1 MQLVYRTIAAVALV
15 VALTILADALRA
27 QVTRTDS
34 AAVLL
39 DAARNLQVEGQNSLA
54 RQLLIYIVRRYGD
67 TTAAQTAFEW
77 LQTRSVESGYG
88 DGKAGLVVWN
98 TLYGAWLG
106 TAIPAAFGADSPG
119 PYGAGLL
126 IGAPLGF
133 FGTRA
138 FTAANRVTPGQS
150 IATAFGSMWGTW
162 QGVGWRAVLDIG
174 SDTYTQCWDTGLGQ
188 TECYTYE
195 DTPEEAGFAAAV
207 VGGLSGLA
215 AGGAIAFAK
224 NPTAG
229 DATLVMFGSFWGT
242 WYGLALGV
250 LADAEN
256 DALLTWTLLGG
267 NVGLLGSAL
276 GTRAWNGTA
285 GRTWLVSA
293 SGLAGGLAG
302 LGVDLLV
309 EVDDEKTAILI
320 PSLASA
326 VGLGV
331 GFAITANEPDDLNGA
346 IPSASGALFNLN
358 GGRWR
363 LGIPVPRPVLID
375 SRQNR
380 RHRGRL
386 GFHIPVLT
394 GSF

>member
-1 MQLVYRTIAAVALV
+1 MQLVYRTVAAVALV
-15 VALTILADALRA
+15 VALTIPTDALRA

-39 DAARNLQVEGQNSLA
+39 DAARNLQAEGQNSLA
-54 RQLLIYIVRRYGD
+54 RRLLTYIVRRYGE
-67 TTAAQTAFEW
+67 TPAAQTAFEW
-77 LQTRSVESGYG
+77 LQTRSVESAYG
-88 DGKAGLVVWN
+88 DGTAGLVVWN

-150 IATAFGSMWGTW
+150 IATAFGSVWGTW
-162 QGVGWRAVLDIG
+162 QAVGWRAVLDIG
-174 SDTYTQCWDTGLGQ
+174 SDTYTQCYDTGMGQ
-188 TECYTYE
+188 TECHTYE

-207 VGGLSGLA
+207 AGGLSGLA
-215 AGGAIAFAK
+215 AGGAIAFAR
-224 NPTAG
+224 NPSAG

-276 GTRAWNGTA
+276 GTMAWNGTA

-309 EVDDEKTAILI
+309 EVDDAKAAVLI
-320 PSLASA
+320 PSLTSA
-326 VGLGV
+326 VGLAV
-331 GFAITANEPDDLNGA
+331 GLAVTANDPDDLNSV
-346 IPSASGALFNLN
+346 IPSASGALLNLN
-358 GGRWR
+358 GSTWR
-363 LGIPVPRPVLID
+363 LGMPVPRPVLLD
-375 SRQNR
+375 YRQNGR
-380 RHRGRL
+380 SRGKL